1 MTSFWSPEPADYNEF
16 TNNTC
21 PCPCM
26 KIFAYILTMALLNY
40 ATCFDCYE
48 CQNCEIP
55 FNSQTNTVTCASS
68 VTQCM
73 KITVKLGTV
82 YTYVLKQC
90 GPCSNETFAFGV
102 TYLNVDCCTGSTC
115 NRTNTISMSKFSATA
130 CLFVFFYYYL
140 FRILYI
146 NFIYKRKR
154 PWCEITTQIDDKSI
168 KQIDE
173 NINSALSRQSMSP
186 LIQEYLPYELRKQPM
201 NRKMTTRLEFSE
213 PPLFRDTFKED
224 WDELDTQSLDSRTS
238 VSRKTSFYTVGE
250 ETFCRQSPTRY
261 WSLTSS
267 SNLTQSSPSIE
278 QLSPIDTCSTETRLQ
293 ICFKSFTNLSRRLV
307 NNEKYRSDIN
317 NSKEINIF
325 NNVSHV

>member
-1 MTSFWSPEPADYNEF
+1 
-16 TNNTC
+16 
-21 PCPCM
+21 M
-26 KIFAYILTMALLNY
+26 KLLVITTFFALLNY

-55 FNSQTNTVTCASS
+55 FNSQTNTATCSSS

-73 KITVKLGTV
+73 KITAKLGTV

-102 TYLNVDCCTGSTC
+102 TYLHVDCCTGSTC
-115 NRTNTISMSKFSATA
+115 NRTNTISMSKFSITA
-130 CLFVFFYYYL
+130 CLLVFFYYYL

-173 NINSALSRQSMSP
+173 NINSVLSRQSMSP
-186 LIQEYLPYELRKQPM
+186 LIQEYLPCELRKQPM
-201 NRKMTTRLEFSE
+201 KRKMTTRLEFSE

-238 VSRKTSFYTVGE
+238 VSTETSFYTVGE
-250 ETFCRQSPTRY
+250 ETFCERSLTQY
-261 WSLTSS
+261 LSLTSS

-278 QLSPIDTCSTETRLQ
+278 QLSPMDTCSTQTPLQ
-293 ICFKSFTNLSRRLV
+293 ICFKPFTTLSRQLV

-317 NSKEINIF
+317 NASNYIVINMDNSKEINIF

>member
-1 MTSFWSPEPADYNEF
+1 
-16 TNNTC
+16 
-21 PCPCM
+21 M
-26 KIFAYILTMALLNY
+26 KLLVITTFFALLNY

-55 FNSQTNTVTCASS
+55 FNSQTNTVTCTSS

-73 KITVKLGTV
+73 KITAKLGTV

-278 QLSPIDTCSTETRLQ
+278 QLSPIDTCSTQTRLQ